1 MFTKL
6 CRICRDV
13 VLRQTPSG
21 KSVCNLAVVYDVGW
35 GENKKPQFL
44 EFALFDKR
52 AETLAP
58 MLEKGQQIVVTLDD
72 IYVDAYVNKE
82 GVSTPKL
89 TGRVIDVALVA
100 RSTAQPQ
107 AARTPTKPSE
117 AQGSM
122 PNFEDDIPFSP
133 YESNMY

>member
-1 MFTKL
+1 MMTKL
-6 CRICRDV
+6 VRIGREV
-13 VLRQTPSG
+13 VLRQTPNG

-35 GENKKPQFL
+35 GDNKKAQWL
-44 EFALFDKR
+44 ECALFDKR

-100 RSTAQPQ
+100 RSTLQPQ
-107 AARTPTKPSE
+107 AARSPQRSE
-117 AQGSM
+117 DQGSM
-122 PNFEDDIPFSP
+122 PNFDDDIPFIP
-133 YESNMY
+133 YEKNMY

>member
-6 CRICRDV
+6 VRIGREV

-35 GENKKPQFL
+35 GENKKAQWL
-44 EFALFDKR
+44 ECALFDKR

-72 IYVDAYVNKE
+72 LFVDAYVNKE

-100 RSTAQPQ
+100 RTSQGEPQPQ
-107 AARTPTKPSE
+107 RTPAPQPQKQKE
-117 AQGSM
+117 DDFG
-122 PNFEDDIPFSP
+122 DDIPF
-133 YESNMY
+133 

>member
-6 CRICRDV
+6 VRIGREV
-13 VLRQTPSG
+13 VLRQTPNG

-44 EFALFDKR
+44 ECALFDKR

-72 IYVDAYVNKE
+72 IYVDAYVNKD

-100 RSTAQPQ
+100 RS
-107 AARTPTKPSE
+107 AATVNKQSAPRHE

-122 PNFEDDIPFSP
+122 PNFDDDQIPFAP
-133 YESNMY
+133 YERNMY

>member
-1 MFTKL
+1 MFCKL
-6 CRICRDV
+6 VRIGRDV
-13 VLRQTPSG
+13 VLRQTPNG

-35 GENKKPQFL
+35 GENKKAQWL
-44 EFALFDKR
+44 ECALFDKR

-58 MLEKGQQIVVTLDD
+58 MLEKGHQIVVTLDD

-100 RSTAQPQ
+100 RSSATPQNERARVKPVEQPL
-107 AARTPTKPSE
+107 
-117 AQGSM
+117 
-122 PNFEDDIPFSP
+122 FEDDGDSIPF
-133 YESNMY
+133 

>member
-6 CRICRDV
+6 VRIGREV
-13 VLRQTPSG
+13 VLRQTPNG

-35 GENKKPQFL
+35 GENKKPQWL
-44 EFALFDKR
+44 ECALFDKR

-72 IYVDAYVNKE
+72 VFVDAYVNKE

-100 RSTAQPQ
+100 RSAVAKQPAQ
-107 AARTPTKPSE
+107 RSE

-122 PNFEDDIPFSP
+122 PDFDGLDIPFAP
-133 YESNMY
+133 YEKNLY

>member
-6 CRICRDV
+6 CRIGRDV
-13 VLRQTPSG
+13 VLRQTPNG

-35 GENKKPQFL
+35 GENKKAQWL
-44 EFALFDKR
+44 ECALFDKR

-58 MLEKGQQIVVTLDD
+58 MLEKGQQIVITLDD
-72 IYVDAYVNKE
+72 LFVDAYVNKE

-100 RSTAQPQ
+100 RTSQGEPQPQ
-107 AARTPTKPSE
+107 RTPAPQPQKQKE
-117 AQGSM
+117 DDFG
-122 PNFEDDIPFSP
+122 DDIPF
-133 YESNMY
+133 